1 MTSGR
6 LVERYGRRLMR
17 MQSIRSRIR
26 NSYLIIIALMLIP
39 IFANIGFSIAHTQQ
53 YNQIIT
59 NVSSVGNLSKIIQ
72 ERIPDEMFNIV
83 AGNIPFESGAQ
94 YAILRDI
101 KHQLERLPSLA
112 PGAANSKQLV
122 VANRAVSRLESYID
136 ELGDQ
141 IHAGRMVEE
150 WEDTLEEIRGVADL
164 ITDLLQEYILQE
176 IEVAS
181 LMNSAIISSWRL
193 TIMLEVLIAALAC
206 LFAAATQRAVTRS
219 ISQPIYSL
227 ERLAGRIAQ
236 GDLAARAESANVQE
250 LKKLTASLNVMAE
263 KLGMLM
269 EESIREQENL
279 KKSEMRTLQAQITP
293 HFIYN
298 TLDAI
303 MWLAQS
309 SRNDEVIHITK
320 AMSTFF
326 RITLSG
332 GRDWISVSQEI
343 EHVESYL
350 MVQHV
355 RYRDILTYSFEIDER
370 LNDQLMLKLV
380 LQPLVENAIY
390 HGIKLIRRPGTIMIR
405 GRLDEHRMHF
415 SVSDSGIGMTKEKLE
430 AIRAQLGGATPRSDA
445 EGYGLYNVD
454 KRLCL
459 YYDVSAGLS
468 IESEYEKGTTV
479 SFSVPIRSDIA
490 NV

>member
-1 MTSGR
+1 M
-6 LVERYGRRLMR
+6 LR
-17 MQSIRSRIR
+17 MHSIRSRIR
-26 NSYLIIIALMLIP
+26 NSILIIIVLMLIP
-39 IFANIGFSIAHTQQ
+39 FFINIGFSIAHTQQ
-53 YNQIIT
+53 YDRIIT
-59 NVSSVGNLSKIIQ
+59 NVSGVGNLNKIIQ

-83 AGNIPFESGAQ
+83 AGNKSFEDGEQ
-94 YAILRDI
+94 YVILEDI
-101 KHQLERLPSLA
+101 KLQLEELPSLA
-112 PGAANSKQLV
+112 PGNTNSKQLV
-122 VANRAVSRLESYID
+122 VASRAVSRLESYID
-136 ELGDQ
+136 GLGTQ
-141 IHAGRMVEE
+141 IRDERPVEE

-164 ITDLLQEYILQE
+164 ITDLLQEYILLE

-181 LMNSAIISSWRL
+181 QMNSAILSSWRL
-193 TIMLEVLIAALAC
+193 TIVLEILIALFLC
-206 LFAAATQRAVTRS
+206 LFAVATQRAVTRS

-227 ERLAGRIAQ
+227 ERFAGRIAQ
-236 GDLAARAESANVQE
+236 GDLAARTESARVRE
-250 LKKLTASLNVMAE
+250 LENLTASLNVMAE

-279 KKSEMRTLQAQITP
+279 KKSEMRILQAQITP

-309 SRNDEVIHITK
+309 NRNDEVIHITK

-326 RITLSG
+326 RIALSRG
-332 GRDWISVSQEI
+332 HDWISVSQEI

-350 MVQHV
+350 MVQYV

-370 LNDQLMLKLV
+370 LKDQLMLKLV

-390 HGIKLIRRPGTIMIR
+390 HGIKLIRRPGTIVVR
-405 GRLDEHRMHF
+405 GWLEGQRMHF
-415 SVSDSGIGMTKEKLE
+415 SVTDSGIGIPKEKLE
-430 AIRAQLGGATPRSDA
+430 AVRAQLGGEAPGSDV

-459 YYDVSAGLS
+459 YYDSAAGLF

-479 SFSVPIRSDIA
+479 SFSVPVR
-490 NV
+490 NEVVHV